1 MNQTQYDKYKK
12 IILKICKNDER
23 AEDLLQD
30 VLLQLSSN
38 IKYNA
43 LSEKER
49 VFFFIRT
56 VQNQYYSN
64 NSSFQRTYRKY
75 VFEQLP
81 VNYDPKT
88 EEYKE
93 IPTIEW
99 IEETLD
105 TELKDNPERWYEI
118 GIFRLYLQ
126 HRKLEVIHRQTQIP
140 KYSLRQ
146 TLKQM
151 KGWINLKWIE
161 YYEKQ
166 N

>member
-1 MNQTQYDKYKK
+1 MTQTQYDKYKK

-105 TELKDNPERWYEI
+105 TELKDNPERWYEV

-126 HRKLEVIHRQTQIP
+126 HRKLEPIHRQTKIP

-146 TLKQM
+146 TLKDM
-151 KGWINLKWIE
+151 KAWINNKWIE
-161 YYEKQ
+161 YEK
-166 N
+166 

>member
-105 TELKDNPERWYEI
+105 TELKDNPERWYEV

-126 HRKLEVIHRQTQIP
+126 HRKLEPIHRQTKIP

-146 TLKQM
+146 TLKEM
-151 KGWINLKWIE
+151 KEWIKIKWIE
-161 YYEKQ
+161 YEK
-166 N
+166 

>member
-1 MNQTQYDKYKK
+1 MNQTQYEKYKK

-23 AEDLLQD
+23 SEDLLQD
-30 VLLQLSSN
+30 ILLQLSSN
-38 IKYNA
+38 VKYNA

-81 VNYDPKT
+81 VNYDPKI

-93 IPTIEW
+93 IPTLEW
-99 IEETLD
+99 VEETLD
-105 TELKDNPERWYEI
+105 KELNDNPDKWYEV
-118 GIFRLYLQ
+118 GIFRLYLK
-126 HRKLEVIHRQTQIP
+126 HRKLEPIHRQTKIP

-146 TLKQM
+146 TLKEM
-151 KGWINLKWIE
+151 KEWIKIKWIE
-161 YYEKQ
+161 YEK
-166 N
+166 

>member
-1 MNQTQYDKYKK
+1 MTQTQYEKYKK

-23 AEDLLQD
+23 SEDLLQD

-38 IKYNA
+38 VKYNA

-93 IPTIEW
+93 IPTLEW

-105 TELKDNPERWYEI
+105 KVVEFVLNSPV
-118 GIFRLYLQ
+118 F
-126 HRKLEVIHRQTQIP
+126 
-140 KYSLRQ
+140 
-146 TLKQM
+146 
-151 KGWINLKWIE
+151 
-161 YYEKQ
+161 
-166 N
+166 